1 MAKGKEAKA
10 LLEAKGLE
18 ADRGKEVAP
27 KIKGSELVKLKV
39 MAQGRTLA
47 RARLLILLSPSQPA
61 KKTLLQPRLSLGFFS
76 SFFFFLYFSFVVA
89 VCHCLL
95 CIFLLFIEK
104 TLTFAL

>member
-76 SFFFFLYFSFVVA
+76 FFFFFFFFVLFFCCSSLPLFIMYLSFV
-89 VCHCLL
+89 H
-95 CIFLLFIEK
+95 
-104 TLTFAL
+104 